1 VAKCSCALTDAC
13 KICKLLGLM
22 EDNGEQFSCSFS
34 RDGSIVRGVMLIILD
49 VVSIFLFSWFLKT
62 SDESVGGNMS
72 EDESRLLKSY

>member
-1 VAKCSCALTDAC
+1 MAKCSCALTDAC

-22 EDNGEQFSCSFS
+22 EDNGEPLSFSFS
-34 RDGSIVRGVMLIILD
+34 RDGSIILD